1 VVKSNLNAL
10 IEFRYGIYQS
20 FKQARDALFNLVD
33 ALASED
39 RAQSLPELSL
49 SPFFERKW
57 SSTYEALEDGIIDTQ
72 ALQRVF
78 IAHLPQRSSV
88 PLIAVDS
95 TSIACPKARTS
106 EDRSAQY
113 VHNLPGSVKPVTYG
127 WQFSTV
133 VALPEKPSGWTYMLD
148 QRRVSTATTALQVAA
163 SQLSEIAG
171 QLPKET
177 IALLDRGYDSAWL
190 WCQLSLLPLQGSL
203 VRLKSNRCF
212 YRPAPAPTGK
222 RGAPRKRGDKLQPN
236 DPASQ
241 FDPSGEAEALDP
253 AGKLVRARFWKQMRL
268 KDADWLTLTVI
279 RVERPQAAD
288 TKRDPRISWF
298 VWIGD
303 DHADLVMVALS
314 YVHRFSLEH
323 GYRFDKQSLFW
334 GDIRVRTPGQ
344 FERWS
349 WLVAIAHN
357 LLVLSREIAGTSLRP
372 WESRHRDPSLQQVR
386 RGMNKLLP
394 LLGTPARP
402 PQPRGKSPGRAKGV
416 KIGKA
421 KRFRV
426 VRQAPKMPPL
436 VPM

>member
-95 TSIACPKARTS
+95 TSIARPKARTS

-253 AGKLVRARFWKQMRL
+253 AGKLVRVRFWKQMRL

-416 KIGKA
+416 KIGQA

>member
-1 VVKSNLNAL
+1 MNLTTL
-10 IEFRYGIYQS
+10 IEFRHGVYQS
-20 FKQARDALFNLVD
+20 FKQARDALFNLGD
-33 ALASED
+33 ALVSED

-57 SSTYEALEDGIIDTQ
+57 SSTYEALEDGIIDAQ
-72 ALQRVF
+72 VLQQVF
-78 IAHLPQRSSV
+78 IEHLPQRCPM

-95 TSIACPKARTS
+95 TSIARPKARTS

-113 VHNLPGSVKPVTYG
+113 VHNLPESAKPVTYG

-133 VALPEKPSGWTYMLD
+133 VALPEKPSGWTYVLD
-148 QRRVSTATTALQVAA
+148 QRRVATSTTALQVAA
-163 SQLSEIAG
+163 EQLSEVAKR
-171 QLPKET
+171 LPKET
-177 IALLDRGYDSAWL
+177 IALLDRGYDSTWL
-190 WCQLSLLPLQGSL
+190 WCQLSQLPIQGS
-203 VRLKSNRCF
+203 VIRLKSNRCF

-241 FDPSGEAEALDP
+241 FDPDGEGEALDP
-253 AGKLVRARFWKQMRL
+253 AGKLVRVRFWRHLRL
-268 KDADWLTLTVI
+268 KDADWLTLCVI

-303 DHADLVMVALS
+303 EHADLVAAALC

-334 GDIRVRTPGQ
+334 ADVRVRTPAQ

-349 WLVAIAHN
+349 HLVAVAHN
-357 LLVLSREIAGTSLRP
+357 LLVLARQVAGGSLRP
-372 WESRHRDPSLQQVR
+372 WESRQRDLTLQQMR
-386 RGMNKLLP
+386 RGMGKLLQQ
-394 LLGTPARP
+394 LGTPARP
-402 PQPRGKSPGRAKGV
+402 PHSRGKSPGRAKGAT
-416 KIGKA
+416 IGKA
-421 KRFRV
+421 KRFPV
-426 VRQAPKMPPL
+426 VRQVPKVPPL
-436 VPM
+436 VPI